1 MKTFFTTVLFLLITI
16 SIFAQNRFDV
26 FYVAGNYNFMQTTP
40 INSDK
45 NYETAIMSNLSLPIV
60 LKDSS
65 IWYTSIDYHYFSMNN
80 EYFTPAGS
88 PITQIDKFNLHGII
102 LRTGYIHRFN
112 SKQSL
117 QVLFVPRYMTDF
129 VAPFSKSLQ
138 LGGILMY
145 EKVKNEDLTW
155 RIGVLYNQEFFG
167 TYIVPVLYLDWNMTS
182 KIKVKGLLPV
192 YAKIYTQASEKLS
205 YGLHFIGLTTS
216 YRINEPDF
224 ENYYV
229 DRRSINLSAF
239 TNVNLFD
246 NVFMEAR
253 AGYSLSKDYGLFA
266 EDDKIDLGLPL
277 VNIGDDR
284 TRANNEFDGSP
295 FIHLRLIY
303 SLPVK

>member
-1 MKTFFTTVLFLLITI
+1 MKNLFITI
-16 SIFAQNRFDV
+16 LILCMSASLFAQNRFDV
-26 FYVAGNYNFMQTTP
+26 FYVAGNYNFMQTTD
-40 INSDK
+40 INTDE
-45 NYETAIMSNLSLPIV
+45 NYETVFTSNLSLPIV

-65 IWYTSIDYHYFSMNN
+65 IWYTSVDYQYFSMNN
-80 EYFTPAGS
+80 EYLSTDVN
-88 PITQIDKFNLHGII
+88 PIEAFNLHGFLI
-102 LRTGYIHRFN
+102 RTGYIHRFN

-117 QVLFVPRYMTDF
+117 QIIFVPRYMSDLN
-129 VAPFSKSLQ
+129 ASFSKSLQ
-138 LGGILMY
+138 LGGMVMY
-145 EKVKNEDLTW
+145 EKVKNDNYTW
-155 RIGVLYNQEFFG
+155 RVGVIYNQEFFG
-167 TYIVPVLYLDWNMTS
+167 TYIVPVFYVDWNVTS

-192 YAKIYTQASEKLS
+192 YGKIYTQPSEKLS

-216 YRINEPDF
+216 YRINELGY

-229 DRRSINLSAF
+229 DRKSINLSAF

-253 AGYSLSKDYGLFA
+253 AGYSLTKDYGLFA

-284 TRANNEFDGSP
+284 IRANNEFEGSP

-303 SLPVK
+303 SIPVD